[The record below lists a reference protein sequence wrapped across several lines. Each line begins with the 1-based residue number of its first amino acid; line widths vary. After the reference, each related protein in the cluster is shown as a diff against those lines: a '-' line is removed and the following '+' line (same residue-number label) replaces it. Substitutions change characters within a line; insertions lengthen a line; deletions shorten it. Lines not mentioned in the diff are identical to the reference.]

1 MNRRR
6 EKIVSN
12 NISSKS
18 VQWRRVFPCGQ
29 TDRQTDCRTD
39 GHDKANREKKVIAM
53 PIVVVV
59 IARISRKTRR
69 GRCTEQNQTL
79 REDTEVEIE
88 VKVILEEI
96 TRVQKWRKNV

>member
-1 MNRRR
+1 
-6 EKIVSN
+6 
-12 NISSKS
+12 
-18 VQWRRVFPCGQ
+18 
-29 TDRQTDCRTD
+29 
-39 GHDKANREKKVIAM
+39 M
-53 PIVVVV
+53 PLVVVV

-69 GRCTEQNQTL
+69 GRSTEQNQTL